1 VHTASRM
8 VTRTLSIFSNELSGS
23 CGSDGKQAALV
34 VIWALDVGRC
44 APGMRNLRVT
54 SASDKKTC

>member
-8 VTRTLSIFSNELSGS
+8 VTRTLSIFSNELSRS

-34 VIWALDVGRC
+34 LVIWALDVGRWMLQEC
-44 APGMRNLRVT
+44 
-54 SASDKKTC
+54 DKCF